1 MSYGIPTVLSKSS
14 FINTKFKKNKD
25 VLVFKDNK
33 NLVNEIFRLIEN
45 KKIAN
50 RLSINSQMLLKKKYD
65 RNKLLLNYDK
75 IIQKLVKKL
84 YAAGKVK
91 L

>member
-75 IIQKLVKKL
+75 II
-84 YAAGKVK
+84 
-91 L
+91 

>member
-50 RLSINSQMLLKKKYD
+50 RLSINSQMLLKK
-65 RNKLLLNYDK
+65 NMIVINYF
-75 IIQKLVKKL
+75 
-84 YAAGKVK
+84 
-91 L
+91 